1 MPLSDREQK
10 ILAEIER
17 HFHAEDPN
25 LVRAVRRID
34 RSGNNGNRWA
44 TIGVVLGLIMVG
56 VAFSRNTIIAVLGFV
71 LVVWSANHLVQRF
84 AARQS
89 GRESEREENENTLR
103 NKGRRRFR
111 RD

>member
-44 TIGVVLGLIMVG
+44 TIGVVAGLTLVAI
-56 VAFSRNTIIAVLGFV
+56 AFSRNTFAAVGGFV
-71 LVVWSANHLVQRF
+71 LVVWSANYLVQRF
-84 AARQS
+84 LARQS
-89 GRESEREENENTLR
+89 SGESESEENENTLR

>member
-34 RSGNNGNRWA
+34 RSGNNGTRWA
-44 TIGVVLGLIMVG
+44 TVGVILGLAFVA
-56 VAFSRNTIIAVLGFV
+56 VAFSRNTIIAVAGFV
-71 LVVWSANHLVQRF
+71 LVVWSANYLVQKLLT
-84 AARQS
+84 RQS
-89 GRESEREENENTLR
+89 GRETESEENENTIR

>member
-34 RSGNNGNRWA
+34 RSGNNGNR
-44 TIGVVLGLIMVG
+44 
-56 VAFSRNTIIAVLGFV
+56 
-71 LVVWSANHLVQRF
+71 
-84 AARQS
+84 
-89 GRESEREENENTLR
+89 
-103 NKGRRRFR
+103 
-111 RD
+111 

>member
-34 RSGNNGNRWA
+34 RSGNSGNRWA
-44 TIGVVLGLIMVG
+44 TIGVVVGLALVAA
-56 VAFSRNTIIAVLGFV
+56 AFSRNTILAVAGFV
-71 LVVWSANHLVQRF
+71 LVVWSANYLVQKF
-84 AARQS
+84 LTRQS
-89 GRESEREENENTLR
+89 GRESESEENEKTIR

>member
-34 RSGNNGNRWA
+34 RIGNNGSRWA
-44 TIGVVLGLIMVG
+44 TVGVVLGLVLVA
-56 VAFSRNTIIAVLGFV
+56 VAFSRNTIVAVAGFV
-71 LVVWSANHLVQRF
+71 LVVWSANYLVQKF
-84 AARQS
+84 LTRQS
-89 GRESEREENENTLR
+89 GRETESEDTDNTIR